1 MHKLKNNSIWRNFQL
16 NVDNNAR
23 LLLTLWR
30 SLIGLKKENMPT
42 QPIRSRNKN
51 KQTNKQTNK
60 KTGNGHS
67 RFSRA

>member
-30 SLIGLKKENMPT
+30 SVIGLKKENMPP

-51 KQTNKQTNK
+51 KQTNKK
-60 KTGNGHS
+60 KNG
-67 RFSRA
+67 